1 VKTERIREKKKIRE
15 RKKEK
20 NKREKERKKMCVRN
34 CKEIDK

>member
-20 NKREKERKKMCVRN
+20 NVCEKLSGDRQIENQKRRK
-34 CKEIDK
+34 